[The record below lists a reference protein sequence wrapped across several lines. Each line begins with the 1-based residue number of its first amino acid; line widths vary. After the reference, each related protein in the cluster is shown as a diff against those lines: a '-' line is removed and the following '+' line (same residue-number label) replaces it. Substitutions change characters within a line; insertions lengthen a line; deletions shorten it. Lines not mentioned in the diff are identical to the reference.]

1 MKNSGKSGKLQDK
14 KLFSKVNKRQLSFPI
29 AILIILAMLTGC
41 EDNYISPIPNY
52 PVSLRL
58 NLTATYPT
66 FKNSVGQTLTF
77 EKPIL
82 ATDRI
87 GFGGIV
93 VCTNHF
99 GEYTAYDM
107 SCPHEAKQKIKVKPN
122 DVGQLVCDSCNSVYD
137 ISQQS
142 AFPVS
147 GPSKHPLKQYK
158 TMVDGDYLHVFN

>member
-1 MKNSGKSGKLQDK
+1 MIK
-14 KLFSKVNKRQLSFPI
+14 KQITFPLILLLFLTTLFS
-29 AILIILAMLTGC
+29 C

-52 PVSLRL
+52 PVQLRL
-58 NLTATYPT
+58 NFTTADYSD
-66 FKNSVGQTLTF
+66 FKYSVGQTRLI

-99 GEYTAYDM
+99 GEYMAYDM
-107 SCPHEAKQKIKVKPN
+107 SCPHEAKQKTKIRPN
-122 DVGQLVCDSCNSVYD
+122 NVGQLVCDSCKSVYD

-158 TMVDGDYLHVFN
+158 TMVDGDYLYIFN